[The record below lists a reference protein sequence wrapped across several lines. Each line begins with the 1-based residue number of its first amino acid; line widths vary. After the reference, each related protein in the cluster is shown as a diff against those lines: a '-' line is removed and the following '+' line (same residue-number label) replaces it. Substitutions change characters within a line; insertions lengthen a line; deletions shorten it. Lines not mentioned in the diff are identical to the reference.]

1 MSYYSTDFSW
11 LIAMG
16 ILIALPLVLSFLS
29 EKKITIISILTYM
42 TIINAFIVSTGLLPM
57 WTMIMFLILIVG
69 ITVLKLKNNNNNG
82 GM

>member
-16 ILIALPLVLSFLS
+16 VLIALPLVLSFLS
-29 EKKITIISILTYM
+29 EKKITIMSILTYM

-69 ITVLKLKNNNNNG
+69 ITVLKLKNNNNG
-82 GM
+82 GI

>member
-16 ILIALPLVLSFLS
+16 VLIALPLVLSFLS

-42 TIINAFIVSTGLLPM
+42 TIINAFIVSTGLLPL

-69 ITVLKLKNNNNNG
+69 VSVLKLKNNNG